1 MKTAHLQPADRPT
14 TAADVPMQPASWD
27 IWDTK
32 YRLKAK
38 DGTIVDVTVDDTSG
52 VGVTERDTCSD
63 ADVANPEWIQGT
75 LPPERLGE
83 RFPHE
88 PHDDAAT
95 AVGCERRRVDGHDSR

>member
-1 MKTAHLQPADRPT
+1 MKKSVAAGLLAAALSFPAR
-14 TAADVPMQPASWD
+14 AFAGAPAPVGEW
-27 IWDTK
+27 
-32 YRLKAK
+32 A
-38 DGTIVDVTVDDTSG
+38 TVDDTSG